1 MEYILMNK
9 NTEVMEVS
17 KDINDTVFQ
26 DIGEIYNIEYAP
38 LVIFNNKDKEKND
51 LLDILTSWYD
61 GRAIPN
67 NRDNKNSILEHFK
80 INKVDELLNL
90 DYGLSLSDQYWLK
103 PVDEEVCWDDIN
115 YFLNEYDSREFFDAT
130 YGEGSFQSLKLK
142 SVDSDKYR
150 TPNNSLTGQLKK
162 TWIKVDGE
170 DLLFKGAVTQHGFE
184 QINEVL
190 ATMICE
196 ALEVPH
202 VTYRLCALDSKRH
215 HELMSVCPCIV
226 NDEQEIIS
234 AYDIVSERDDLF
246 GDERDMVKYIAILEE
261 HGVPNAGEYV
271 QKMFMLDYLILNED
285 RHMRNFG
292 ILRNVETL
300 EWESVCPVY
309 DSGRSMCTDY
319 TELYWIFEN
328 NEVKCFTN
336 NCIDSEKLVSYFD
349 TPIKESQIASL
360 RKVVPEYIEILKENQ
375 SYIKLFDNQ
384 IDMLKDGLNL
394 RIDKFE
400 SIMRE
405 KGLLISSEKGIEGMI
420 EKAKQKKEQCSHIHE
435 RKKEMEKIR

>member
-1 MEYILMNK
+1 
-9 NTEVMEVS
+9 
-17 KDINDTVFQ
+17 
-26 DIGEIYNIEYAP
+26 
-38 LVIFNNKDKEKND
+38 
-51 LLDILTSWYD
+51 
-61 GRAIPN
+61 
-67 NRDNKNSILEHFK
+67 
-80 INKVDELLNL
+80 
-90 DYGLSLSDQYWLK
+90 
-103 PVDEEVCWDDIN
+103 
-115 YFLNEYDSREFFDAT
+115 
-130 YGEGSFQSLKLK
+130 
-142 SVDSDKYR
+142 
-150 TPNNSLTGQLKK
+150 
-162 TWIKVDGE
+162 
-170 DLLFKGAVTQHGFE
+170 
-184 QINEVL
+184 
-190 ATMICE
+190 MICE

-226 NDEQEIIS
+226 NDEQEMIS